1 LKRGLALFDF
11 DGTIT
16 TKDTLFEII
25 RFQKG
30 SLAFYFGMI
39 WLLPFLVSHKLKLI
53 SARAAKEKVLSLFFA
68 NQSQTDFQKMCN
80 RFISEALP
88 SLLREEAVKKIQ
100 YHIQNNDRIVVVTAS
115 PYQWVEGWCNSM
127 KIEIIATRILIK
139 DGIIT
144 GKLDSLNCN
153 NEEKVNRIREYLKI
167 DDHSPV
173 YAYGNSSGDKP
184 MLALATFP
192 FFKTF

>member
-25 RFQKG
+25 KFQKG
-30 SLAFYFGMI
+30 SLAFYLGMI
-39 WLLPFLVSHKLKLI
+39 WLSPFMVLFKLKLI
-53 SARAAKEKVLSLFFA
+53 SAKRAKENVLSLFFA
-68 NQSQTDFQKMCN
+68 NQSHADFQKMCD

-88 SLLREEAVKKIQ
+88 ALLREEAVKKIQ
-100 YHIQNNDRIVVVTAS
+100 RHIQNNDRIVVVTAS
-115 PYQWVEGWCNSM
+115 PYQWVEGWCHSM
-127 KIEIIATRILIK
+127 KMEIIATRLQIK
-139 DGIIT
+139 DGMVT

-153 NEEKVNRIREYLKI
+153 DEEKVNRIKEYLKI

-184 MLALATFP
+184 MLALASFP
-192 FFKTF
+192 FYKRF